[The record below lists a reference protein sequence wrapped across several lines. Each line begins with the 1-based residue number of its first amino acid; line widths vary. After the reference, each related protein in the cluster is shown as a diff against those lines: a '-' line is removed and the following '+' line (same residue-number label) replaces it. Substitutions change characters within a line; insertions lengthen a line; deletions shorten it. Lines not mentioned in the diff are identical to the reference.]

1 MSIKDGLAGG
11 SKSASFLNIGDSVE
25 GTVLSSAIKQATDIK
40 TKAPLTWDDGNPQM
54 NFVFELQTS
63 LRDPQIENDNG
74 IRSVWMKVS
83 GSDKKAVKKAV
94 LDAGVDDIYDG
105 GYMKVTYVGDEPSS
119 VPGFN
124 AKKIKEVQYR
134 APQGAVGQAAEA
146 PPAQSN
152 FSQPQHAHQ
161 GQGQPAQAQP
171 VTQAPQQWGQ
181 NPQQGQGQ
189 PAQAQQAP
197 QQSQSP
203 WGNQAPQNVQQGQP
217 QQAQQDGPWGNPD
230 QSQNQQDNNGL
241 AF

>member
-1 MSIKDGLAGG
+1 MSIKEGLAGG
-11 SKSASFLNIGDSVE
+11 SKSASFHNIGDSVE

-83 GSDKKAVKKAV
+83 GADKKAVKKAV
-94 LDAGVDDIYDG
+94 MDAGVDDIYDG

-124 AKKIKEVQYR
+124 PKKIKEVQYR
-134 APQGAVGQAAEA
+134 PPQGAVGQAAEA
-146 PPAQSN
+146 PTQQNFQGQGQQNAQ
-152 FSQPQHAHQ
+152 Q
-161 GQGQPAQAQP
+161 GQGQPQG
-171 VTQAPQQWGQ
+171 QQWGQ
-181 NPQQGQGQ
+181 NPQQ
-189 PAQAQQAP
+189 AQQAP
-197 QQSQSP
+197 QGQPQQSQPAPQGNAQQNP

-217 QQAQQDGPWGNPD
+217 QGSPWGNSD
-230 QSQNQQDNNGL
+230 QGQQNNDGL
-241 AF
+241 KF